1 MHGNVWEWCQD
12 WYAPYGNEKVSDPIG
27 PASGDHGRVLRGG
40 ACVYLPMG
48 VRVAYRITNFP
59 HFRNHDIGFRLARTI
74 PLSP

>member
-27 PASGDHGRVLRGG
+27 PASGSRRVLRGG
-40 ACVYLPMG
+40 AFVYHPG
-48 VRVAYRITNFP
+48 SVRAAYRDSDLPDDRGLF
-59 HFRNHDIGFRLARTI
+59 IGYRLARTY